1 MHSVVVPVAPHGPLF
16 ELVLPSEV
24 FGLDRSDIVKDWYGF
39 GLWQIGSGPTPL
51 PFGLTLSAG
60 ARWPTS

>member
-39 GLWQIGSGPTPL
+39 GLWQIGPGPTPL